1 MRFRTNKI
9 GLMADI
15 EKTFPQVS
23 LQCPDCDVTR
33 YLWSKNINQPPSPNN
48 SEVYRF
54 TRVPLG
60 IISFQFQLIA
70 SIVQH
75 LEGKQTLIALQIENK
90 TCLLE

>member
-9 GLMADI
+9 DLNADI

-23 LQCPDCDVTR
+23 LRCPDFDVTR
-33 YLWSKNINQPPSPNN
+33 YLCLKNVNQPPSSKN
-48 SEVYRF
+48 SEVYCF

-60 IISFQFQLIA
+60 IISFQFQLVA

-75 LEGKQTLIALQIENK
+75 LEGK
-90 TCLLE
+90 